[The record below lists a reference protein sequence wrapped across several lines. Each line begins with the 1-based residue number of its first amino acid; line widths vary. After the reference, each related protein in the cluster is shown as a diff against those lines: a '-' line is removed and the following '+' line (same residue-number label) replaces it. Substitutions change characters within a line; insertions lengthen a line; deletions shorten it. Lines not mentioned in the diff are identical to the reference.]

1 MNKEERIKNLSE
13 ILSEIVEV
21 RIPRSYVEMEGTSD
35 DVKHLSDVEKAY
47 IACAIDCEGTISLRR
62 HKKSW
67 KPYMAITNTNKEFL
81 ENIRRMC
88 NAGRIK
94 AKKMRVL
101 CRAGSV
107 ALVRYCYD
115 LIFNVRE
122 IERLLPQILPY
133 LVIKRERAELLLRYF
148 KLKKEGKRGKIE
160 EIHRKIKLLNMMSRR

>member
-1 MNKEERIKNLSE
+1 MNERKQRENLSE
-13 ILSEIVEV
+13 LLEV
-21 RIPRSYVEMEGTSD
+21 CMPRIERMSS
-35 DVKHLSDVEKAY
+35 DVKLLSDVERAY
-47 IACAIDCEGTISLRR
+47 IACAIDCEGTISLRK

-67 KPYMAITNTNKEFL
+67 KPYMSITNTNKKFL

-88 NAGRIK
+88 NAGKIK

-101 CRAGSV
+101 YKADGV

-133 LVIKRERAELLLRYF
+133 LVIKRERAELLLKYF
-148 KLKKEGKRGKIE
+148 KLRKEGKRDEIK
-160 EIHRKIKLLNMMSRR
+160 EIHHKIKLLNIIGKR